1 MNIMKMKLKKDD
13 TVKVIAGKDKGKEG
27 KIIQVFPKLN
37 KVVVDKINIYKKHL
51 KSQQKGQSGQ
61 IIEFS
66 APLDASN
73 VMLVCPQCGKATKVG
88 YKLSADNKKVRMCKH
103 CQKSI

>member
-1 MNIMKMKLKKDD
+1 MKLKKDD
-13 TVKVIAGKDKGKEG
+13 IVKVIAGKDKGKEG

-37 KVVVDKINIYKKHL
+37 KVVVDKVNIYKKHL
-51 KSQQKGQSGQ
+51 KSQQKGQAGQ

-73 VMLVCPQCGKATKVG
+73 VMLVCPQCGRATKVG
-88 YKLSADNKKVRMCKH
+88 YKLSADSKKIRICKH
-103 CQKSI
+103 CKKSI